1 MTQEQLSTLR
11 EQRAQLAQQLK
22 DLDAEIKTT
31 EADVYKTLVLA
42 EDSAFVELADYYKAN
57 GFKTTVTMDSDMY
70 ITCKMETFESPTKT
84 FNYTYPRPVTT
95 PNQCKRMCN
104 ILMDY
109 LPCLIQLVMW
119 CIPHGTYTFE
129 HEPGRLSGTSCVEG
143 FHIQTTVKILASSG
157 SGSRKRPAYIESI
170 HFSHYLTD
178 EKSKGYFYKT
188 VDVDGMYKLAV
199 HVTTPEKQ
207 TALQSRIRIDR
218 DIMTKS
224 RWEPLKLTKTAFQK
238 ELEQFISKIRT
249 MK

>member
-1 MTQEQLSTLR
+1 MTQEQLKELR

-42 EDSAFVELADYYKAN
+42 EDSAFVELAEYYKAN
-57 GFKTTVTMDSDMY
+57 GFKTSVKMGSDAY
-70 ITCKMETFESPTKT
+70 ITCKMETLEFPTKT
-84 FNYTYPRPVTT
+84 FIYTYPRPVTT

-109 LPCLIQLVMW
+109 LPCLIQLVQW
-119 CIPHGTYTFE
+119 GIPHGTYTFE
-129 HEPGRLSGTSCVEG
+129 HEPGRLSGTSYIEG
-143 FHIQTTVKILASSG
+143 YHIQTTVKILESSD
-157 SGSRKRPAYIESI
+157 SGSRKRPAYIEGVY
-170 HFSHYLTD
+170 FSHYLSD

-188 VDVDGMYKLAV
+188 IGIDGTYKLAV

-218 DIMTKS
+218 DITTKH
-224 RWEPLKLTKTAFQK
+224 RREPLKLTKTAFQK
-238 ELEQFISKIRT
+238 ELGQFISKIRT